1 MIMIMVVDG
10 WTAKEEEIEES
21 VRNLKRVE
29 LSWAGCALKL
39 SPQIAI
45 CTQHRI
51 QMRVQIPAKA
61 QSKYM
66 KTQRPRTSLY
76 FSRLDPRFPTKSWK
90 IPDKEEFQKLEKKV
104 LWSTLRSTT
113 KLFNCS
119 VDMFDQDIFE
129 CILTT
134 LPIDQRSA

>member
-1 MIMIMVVDG
+1 MIMIMVVNG

-61 QSKYM
+61 QSKY
-66 KTQRPRTSLY
+66 KQKQK
-76 FSRLDPRFPTKSWK
+76 PTRYRG
-90 IPDKEEFQKLEKKV
+90 I
-104 LWSTLRSTT
+104 
-113 KLFNCS
+113 
-119 VDMFDQDIFE
+119 
-129 CILTT
+129 TT
-134 LPIDQRSA
+134 LLHISTKIKEIPILKAESKALDENPLKTVDKPPRLSFPR